1 MSAAKRH
8 TAVVHGRLAMQEL
21 RLQAARESSHG
32 LQVMTF
38 EQLAARLAGGFSKP
52 IDGDSLRLAIKDAL
66 PNTPMGELEQ
76 IKSLPGMIGA
86 AADTLQKAWLAN
98 IDLKAEASHHPRL
111 AAMARLEDQI
121 LKTLPAGMS
130 RPADLV
136 REAINRIDKAP
147 AIFGSIEIHGMTELS
162 PCWRS
167 LLLALKTVL
176 PVSWNAGPRKT
187 PAWLSDDGI
196 SILRREAL
204 KPDISVVSAAT
215 TYHEAMEAMRWARS
229 LLASGRAKSSEIAIA
244 ATSPA
249 DYDDH
254 FISLRADANLDIH
267 FVHGVRVVTTR
278 PGQAAAALADIV
290 KRGLSQSRFR
300 RLTTLC
306 KDAKV
311 FSTLPE
317 GWRRILPSD
326 APLGSVEAWERLLN
340 GLEPK
345 DWPDGQDHSQTL
357 RNLIRLLSRG
367 PDAAQEMGEALLDG
381 LGLTIWRKALAAG
394 PAASIDTTLEKLKQD
409 DGLESC
415 ACVAWMPASALAASP
430 RKFVRL
436 LGLNSSR
443 WPRGIVED
451 RLIPDHIIRTSVL
464 DPLPVNMADQ
474 RDFDTITR
482 TTAGEI
488 VLSRARRDNE
498 GRLLGKSPL
507 LTGRGDETY
516 LRRNAIPAHAYSE
529 SDRLMARA
537 DEFVR
542 DPQGKSAR
550 ECWIDWRR
558 QEITPHDGLVRPD
571 HPLIQAILARIQSA
585 SSLKRLLRN
594 PLGFVWV
601 YAFGWRAPQDNAE
614 PLVLDP
620 LGLGDLVHL
629 VLELALRDLERAG
642 GLASATDAAIA
653 AATEKAVQEIAT
665 DWELKRPIPP
675 KLIWRRTLDDVVSWS
690 GIALSYGADREEGGR
705 SYGEVPFGGS
715 KQKVDGDFPWD
726 PGVPVTIP
734 ETGFN
739 IAGFIDRLDI
749 SRDGKKATVRDYKT
763 GKPSKGDK
771 QLNGGQEL
779 QRCLYAFAVKSL
791 LGNDVS
797 ISASLFYPR
806 ANLDQPLRD
815 PEATLTEITRY
826 LRVARESLAKGAA
839 VPGPDAGSNY
849 DDLDFALPANAKAIY
864 SKRKAPAVKQLLGEL
879 TQVWEA
885 E

>member
-1 MSAAKRH
+1 MRAAKRH

-21 RLQAARESSHG
+21 RLAAARESRHG

-52 IDGDSLRLAIKDAL
+52 IDGDNLRLAIKEAL
-66 PNTPMGELEQ
+66 PNTDMGELEQ
-76 IKSLPGMIGA
+76 IKALPGMIGA

-98 IDLKAEASHHPRL
+98 IDLNTRASTHPRL
-111 AAMARLEDQI
+111 AAISRLEAHV
-121 LKTLPAGMS
+121 LKILPAGML
-130 RPADLV
+130 RPSDLV
-136 REAINRIDKAP
+136 QDALVRLDKAP
-147 AIFGSIEIHGMTELS
+147 AIFGSVEVIGMTELS
-162 PCWRS
+162 PCWRT
-167 LLLALKTVL
+167 LLLALRTVL

-187 PAWLSDDGI
+187 PSWLSDEGI
-196 SILRREAL
+196 SILRSEAQ
-204 KPDISVVSAAT
+204 KPEIRVVSAAT
-215 TYHEAMEAMRWARS
+215 TYHEAVETMRWVRS
-229 LLASGRAKSSEIAIA
+229 LLASGRAQPSDIAIS

-254 FISLRADANLDIH
+254 FLSLRADANLDIH

-278 PGQAAAALADIV
+278 PGQAAAAVADIV
-290 KRGLSQSRFR
+290 IRGLSQSRIR
-300 RLTTLC
+300 RLSTLC

-311 FSTLPE
+311 FATLPE

-326 APLGSVEAWERLLN
+326 APLCSVEAWDRLLN
-340 GLEPK
+340 GLQAS
-345 DWPDGQDHSQTL
+345 DWPDGQDHSL
-357 RNLIRLLSRG
+357 GLHNLMKLLARG
-367 PDAAQEMGEALLDG
+367 PEAAQEIGETLLEGQG
-381 LGLTIWRKALAAG
+381 LMIWRKALAAG

-451 RLIPDHIIRTSVL
+451 RLIPDHIIKTSEL
-464 DPLPVNMADQ
+464 DPLPVNLADQ
-474 RDFDTITR
+474 RDFETIML
-482 TTAGEI
+482 TAADEI
-488 VLSRARRDNE
+488 VLSRARRDSE

-507 LTGRGDETY
+507 LTGRGEETY
-516 LRRNAIPAHAYSE
+516 LRRNAIPTHAYSE
-529 SDRLMARA
+529 ADRLLARA
-537 DEFVR
+537 DEFAD
-542 DPQGKSAR
+542 DPQAKAAR
-550 ECWIDWRR
+550 DCWIDWRR
-558 QEITPHDGLVRPD
+558 QDITPHDGLVRAD
-571 HPLIQAILARIQSA
+571 HPLIQEILARTQSA

-601 YAFGWRAPQDNAE
+601 YAFGWHAPQDSIE
-614 PLVLDP
+614 PLVLDA
-620 LGLGDLVHL
+620 LDLGDLVHQ
-629 VLELALRDLERAG
+629 VLDLALRDLEKTG
-642 GLASATDAAIA
+642 GLASATDAAIS
-653 AATEKAVQEIAT
+653 AATNRAVTKIAT
-665 DWELKRPIPP
+665 EWELKKPIPP
-675 KLIWRRTLDDVVSWS
+675 KLIWRRTLEDVSSWTAS
-690 GIALSYGADREEGGR
+690 ALSYGDEREEGGR

-715 KQKVDGDFPWD
+715 KQKTDSELPWD
-726 PGVPVTIP
+726 PNASVTIP
-734 ETGFN
+734 GTGFN
-739 IAGFIDRLDI
+739 IAGFIDRLDV
-749 SRDGKKATVRDYKT
+749 SPDRKTATVRDYKT

-791 LGNDVS
+791 LGDDVK

-815 PEATLTEITRY
+815 PEATLSEITRY
-826 LRVARESLAKGAA
+826 LRAAKTSLAKGAA

-864 SKRKAPAVKQLLGEL
+864 SKRKAPAVKELLGDVA
-879 TQVWEA
+879 QVWEA